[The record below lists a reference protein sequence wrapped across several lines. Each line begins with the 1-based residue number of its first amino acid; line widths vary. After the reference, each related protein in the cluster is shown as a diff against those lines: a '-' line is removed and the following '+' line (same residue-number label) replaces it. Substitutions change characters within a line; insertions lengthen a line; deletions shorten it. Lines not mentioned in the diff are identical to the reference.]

1 MTKLLPVLLVLL
13 LLSCKST
20 TYFVS
25 RHAERAG
32 TMSNDPAL
40 TPEGEKQAQDLKNY
54 LQGKNIKAIYSTNYI
69 RTKSTAQPT
78 SELFGVPVKIYNPA
92 QTNQLLDS
100 LKGFKGG
107 NVLIV
112 GHSNTVDDIVNG
124 LTGSNTMSDLAE
136 TEYGNLFIVK
146 KKGSNYSYERIKV
159 PQTTSR

>member
-1 MTKLLPVLLVLL
+1 
-13 LLSCKST
+13 
-20 TYFVS
+20 
-25 RHAERAG
+25 
-32 TMSNDPAL
+32 MSNDPAL

-54 LQGKNIKAIYSTNYI
+54 LQDKKIKAIYSTNFI

-92 QTNQLLDS
+92 QTKQLLDS
-100 LKGFKGG
+100 LKVVAGG
-107 NVLIV
+107 NVLVV

-146 KKGSNYSYERIKV
+146 KKGTNYSYDRIKV
-159 PQTTSR
+159 PQTVPR